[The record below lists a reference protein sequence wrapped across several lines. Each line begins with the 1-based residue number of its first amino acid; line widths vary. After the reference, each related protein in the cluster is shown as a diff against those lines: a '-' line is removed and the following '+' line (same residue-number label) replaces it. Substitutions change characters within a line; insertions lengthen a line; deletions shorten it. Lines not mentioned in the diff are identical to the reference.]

1 MFLRFLFR
9 VVVKKNIIALCV
21 QINHLYHFE
30 VYKFTFCAPRK
41 LSNARQGRVNSPLEF
56 GTVSLGLCFSVYLS
70 LCLFVLLSFR
80 VLSFGLWCAALSSV
94 VQSGD
99 PSGKI
104 LTSTQMCN
112 IKANSH
118 HNRNYHEN
126 LVPFANSSVF
136 EHLENIFEMVF
147 RRNLKKIFWAF
158 A

>member
-9 VVVKKNIIALCV
+9 VVVKKNLIALCI
-21 QINHLYHFE
+21 QINQLYHFE

-80 VLSFGLWCAALSSV
+80 LLSFGLWCAALSSV

-118 HNRNYHEN
+118 HNRNYHET
-126 LVPFANSSVF
+126 LVPFANSSVL
-136 EHLENIFEMVF
+136 EHLEKYILVF